1 MSNINFS
8 LDEIISKTKQS
19 SKGRG
24 KGSSFKSYAISAT
37 KNAGIRK
44 GNNGGKKD
52 GGVTKA
58 VPTGKWRNDKFTT
71 VDSVTVSPSS
81 TPLISVV
88 NENKKVRMNI
98 SNLAPSVL
106 TADLKELFSS
116 YSIDSASVHYGEK
129 GNHLGTGEI
138 VMKKKNAQRALTDFK
153 GIAID
158 GSRIILAVVEG
169 GVGSSIF
176 NRVQIV
182 KKVGRGGIQTR

>member
-1 MSNINFS
+1 
-8 LDEIISKTKQS
+8 Q
-19 SKGRG
+19 
-24 KGSSFKSYAISAT
+24 
-37 KNAGIRK
+37 
-44 GNNGGKKD
+44 
-52 GGVTKA
+52 A